1 MKKILLF
8 MLLFSTFIFAQRRTM
23 VDVGNSSTT
32 ALDSSATFTGV
43 ANDVVYNGR
52 WSSVS
57 VAVYVDHVDS
67 VMSNTLNV
75 KFGTDGSTWAETNTY
90 TITDSVEYNF
100 VFPLRYQWYQVT
112 LANDTAAMTTLRLE
126 SVLYEEDM
134 SISKTLEDSTITV
147 SISGATNSGD
157 ALNVS
162 DDSTHTNTATI
173 IDRLDSTITVLND
186 TTLATSE
193 TNSTAIKTAVEIM
206 DNVVDDDLDVNRVA
220 NLSPEWARYTAGS
233 LDISEADL
241 DTDSSFAIIDMN
253 GYSYFSV
260 HANASGGVT
269 MKAYITNNA
278 SASNT
283 DSDDG
288 NWSDYSTVLLGGASV
303 ADPTNLFY
311 VQDTPLTCEKV
322 MIKMV
327 TADATNAIAVR
338 TKRSR

>member
-1 MKKILLF
+1 MKKILFLV
-8 MLLFSTFIFAQRRTM
+8 LILSTMIFAQRRTM

-162 DDSTHTNTATI
+162 DDSTHTNT
-173 IDRLDSTITVLND
+173 L
-186 TTLATSE
+186 
-193 TNSTAIKTAVEIM
+193 AIKTAVEIM
-206 DNVVDDDLDVNRVA
+206 DNVVDDDLDANRVA

-233 LDISEADL
+233 LDISETNL
-241 DTDSSFAIIDMN
+241 DTDSAFAIIDMN

-269 MKAYITNNA
+269 MTAYITNNA